1 MPTRR
6 HPAPPPGPVLLP
18 TRETPYDHRIRR
30 RAAHP
35 PPPLGARD
43 PQARA
48 RRRRLARLPDDLA
61 AHPAA
66 RHRRPPLPPA
76 RHDRAR
82 PARRRA
88 QRPRVLAQR
97 RPHDD
102 HLGHRTAHRD
112 PRRGRHRHGRRPRS
126 LPAPPDAHDGRVP
139 APHPLGRAHP
149 ARDPHV
155 RVPDA
160 RGAAHRRV
168 RKLLA
173 GVRAGAVRRRGRR
186 HRRPRH
192 RPQLRAHPG
201 VPLPQPRAA
210 DRAALHH
217 DRRAPRRR
225 GRPHPHRHGG
235 AAHRRARHRPRHR
248 LRPQR
253 GRRAH
258 RVRLRR
264 RRGAARPAREHAVP
278 RDRAAR
284 ALVAPVGARGGGLV
298 SSNMMTRSIAVLRRP
313 AGRSRSILSSIWFAL
328 GFPFFLLVLWGVWAT
343 IAPQKFFPSP
353 IAIVEAFV
361 KTWIGPAFVDD
372 VLPSLARLAIGIVVS
387 ILVGVVAGTV
397 IGLVRW
403 LRELLEPTLEFF
415 RAVPPPV
422 LVPILM
428 LVFGPGDATRVIVIL
443 AGAVW
448 PVLLNTIEGV
458 RSTDSVMTETAR
470 SFALTPLERLRYLV
484 LPSASPRIMTGVRQ
498 SLSVALILMVISEM
512 FNNSSGLGYRIT
524 YFQ

>member
-1 MPTRR
+1 M
-6 HPAPPPGPVLLP
+6 
-18 TRETPYDHRIRR
+18 
-30 RAAHP
+30 
-35 PPPLGARD
+35 
-43 PQARA
+43 
-48 RRRRLARLPDDLA
+48 
-61 AHPAA
+61 
-66 RHRRPPLPPA
+66 
-76 RHDRAR
+76 
-82 PARRRA
+82 
-88 QRPRVLAQR
+88 
-97 RPHDD
+97 
-102 HLGHRTAHRD
+102 
-112 PRRGRHRHGRRPRS
+112 
-126 LPAPPDAHDGRVP
+126 
-139 APHPLGRAHP
+139 
-149 ARDPHV
+149 
-155 RVPDA
+155 
-160 RGAAHRRV
+160 
-168 RKLLA
+168 
-173 GVRAGAVRRRGRR
+173 
-186 HRRPRH
+186 
-192 RPQLRAHPG
+192 
-201 VPLPQPRAA
+201 
-210 DRAALHH
+210 
-217 DRRAPRRR
+217 
-225 GRPHPHRHGG
+225 
-235 AAHRRARHRPRHR
+235 
-248 LRPQR
+248 
-253 GRRAH
+253 
-258 RVRLRR
+258 
-264 RRGAARPAREHAVP
+264 
-278 RDRAAR
+278 
-284 ALVAPVGARGGGLV
+284 

-470 SFALTPLERLRYLV
+470 SFALTPIERLRYLV

-512 FNNSSGLGYRIT
+512 FNNSSGFGYRIT
-524 YFQ
+524 YFQTNYLIAEMWSGILLLGLLGVLFALVFRAVERRALAWYHGLRRSRRTS